1 MGGDR
6 GGDAGAWI
14 PLGKLHDVIY
24 FLEEKLVR
32 TSLEMQLDP
41 PPALSGSDG
50 DFFFIFNFACSR
62 YLELSDRQRG
72 CAG

>member
-6 GGDAGAWI
+6 GVGGDAGAWI

-24 FLEEKLVR
+24 FLEEKLER
-32 TSLEMQLDP
+32 TSLEMQLDPPPP

-50 DFFFIFNFACSR
+50 DFFLFSI
-62 YLELSDRQRG
+62 LHV
-72 CAG
+72 AGF